1 MASEIINI
9 IPGAELTNPAT
20 TISSIH
26 NAQISTQTSKNNEPT
41 GGAMN
46 SKIIVII
53 VAIIGIIGE
62 IILYETSSC

>member
-1 MASEIINI
+1 MAIETINI
-9 IPGAELTNPAT
+9 IPGAELTSPAT

-26 NAQISTQTSKNNEPT
+26 NAQISTQTNKNNEPI

-53 VAIIGIIGE
+53 VAIIGNIGD
-62 IILYETSSC
+62 IILYETSGC